1 VGLIEIVPHDPAWA
15 GMFEREAARL
25 QQALGGLARR
35 IEHVGSTAVIGLAAK
50 PVIDIQVCVASL
62 QPVSLPGRPK
72 GECRSAQHAGSLS
85 SLPGRPT
92 GERRSAQYVGAPM
105 NPLTEALSTLG
116 YHFVALGEIDLV
128 YPFFQKPAAWPSTHH
143 VHLCVEGG
151 EHERRHL
158 AFRDHLRRH
167 ADVAAD
173 YAALKRRLA
182 AQHDGRT
189 LESRERYSLA
199 KTAFV
204 NAVLALALRAPAR
217 LHRQP

>member
-1 VGLIEIVPHDPAWA
+1 MGLIEIVPHDPAWA

-62 QPVSLPGRPK
+62 QPMSLPGRPK
-72 GECRSAQHAGSLS
+72 GECRSAQHA
-85 SLPGRPT
+85 
-92 GERRSAQYVGAPM
+92 GAPM

-173 YAALKRRLA
+173 YAVLKRRLA